1 MDFKKDPQV
10 DFKEIQDLTPEQA
23 RQEIEALREGIEY
36 HNYLYYVKN
45 EPVIADARFDAL
57 FRRLQE
63 LEEAFPQFQS
73 DVSPTRRV
81 GAAPVDELKR
91 VAHAGPMLSINAA
104 LEEKQVQNFLDFIDR
119 NTTQE
124 TRYVLEPKF
133 DGFSVEVV
141 YEQGLFQYGATR
153 GDGRMGEDISQN
165 LRTINAVPLRLQN
178 GERIPPFLSVRGEV
192 IMPKAG
198 FQRLNRE
205 RVQNGEP
212 PFANPRNA
220 AAGTMRRLDPREV
233 AKKDLDILFYEI
245 ISVEGIRFSSH
256 WEMLHQ
262 LPRWG
267 FRTDAR
273 NRLCASFEEIRSYYQ
288 DLTAQREQ
296 VEYEIDGV
304 VIKVDSYAQRET
316 LGTRHRSPRWA
327 FAWKFPPKEEITR
340 LEDIVVQVGRTGMLT
355 PVALL
360 QPVDVGGVTVSRATL
375 HNAEDV
381 RKKDV
386 RVGDRVRI
394 ARAGDVI
401 PEVVEQIPE
410 PDRPRK
416 DPFVMPSHC
425 PACGAAVLKEGAYSF
440 CSGKLNCPPQIHGGI
455 IHYASRDAMDIE
467 GLGKKTAQDMVR
479 KGLVRNIADL
489 YRLSLDQLLQLD
501 GFARKSATQ
510 LFEAIQA
517 TKTPPLDRFLYALG
531 IRRVGQRVARIL
543 AQEVKS
549 LEALKGAGP
558 EDLTAV
564 PEIGP
569 EIAQSVVQF
578 FRERENQKVLEDL
591 FGSGVRIQDMKG
603 ETRTRPLEGKRFVFT
618 GRLAHYSRKQA
629 ADRVEQLGGRVV
641 FSVSGETDY
650 VVAGEDPGSKY
661 ARARDLHVPT
671 LSEAEFEAL
680 LSRSQG

>member
-1 MDFKKDPQV
+1 MDFEHNPRV
-10 DFKEIQDLTPEQA
+10 DFKDIQDMTREEV
-23 RQEIEALREGIEY
+23 RQEVEALREGIEY
-36 HNYLYYVKN
+36 HNHLYYVKN
-45 EPVIADARFDAL
+45 EPAISDARFDAL

-63 LEEAFPQFQS
+63 LEAAFPEFQS
-73 DVSPTRRV
+73 DISPTRRV
-81 GAAPVDELKR
+81 GAEPVDALKR
-91 VAHAGPMLSINAA
+91 VVHAGPMLSINAA
-104 LEEKQVQNFLDFIDR
+104 LEEKQVQNFLDFIQR
-119 NTTQE
+119 NTTE
-124 TRYVLEPKF
+124 EIGYVLEPKF

-141 YEQGLFQYGATR
+141 YEKGLFQYGATR
-153 GDGRMGEDISQN
+153 GDGRMGEDISRN
-165 LRTINAVPLRLQN
+165 LLTINAVPLRLQN
-178 GERIPPFLSVRGEV
+178 GGHIPPFLSVRGEV

-198 FQRLNRE
+198 FQRLNKE

-233 AKKDLDILFYEI
+233 AKRDLDILFYEI
-245 ISVEGIRFSSH
+245 ISVKGIRFSSH

-267 FRTDAR
+267 FRTDSR
-273 NRLCASFEEIRSYYQ
+273 NRFCASFDEIRSYYQ

-304 VIKVDSYAQRET
+304 VIKVDSYAQREA

-386 RVGDRVRI
+386 RVGDQVRI

-401 PEVVEQIPE
+401 PEVMERIPE

-479 KGLVRNIADL
+479 KGLVRNISDL
-489 YRLSLDQLLQLD
+489 YRLTLDQLLQLN

-531 IRRVGQRVARIL
+531 IRHVGQRVARIL
-543 AQEVKS
+543 AQEFKS
-549 LEALKGAGP
+549 LEALEEAGE
-558 EDLTAV
+558 EDLKGV

-569 EIAQSVVQF
+569 EIAKSVVQF
-578 FRERENQKVLEDL
+578 FRERENRKVLEDL
-591 FGSGVRIQDMKG
+591 FGSGVRIQDMTG

-629 ADRVEQLGGRVV
+629 ADRVERLGGRVV
-641 FSVSGETDY
+641 SSVSGGTDY

-661 ARARDLHVPT
+661 ARALDLDVPT
-671 LSEAEFEAL
+671 LSEGEFEAL